1 MGFSLHRLYKRT
13 AMEQSER
20 ILATLQRDLN
30 CLVDPDRS
38 TRRRAL
44 ERLQKQLLQGEANNS
59 PAYLADLQV
68 AWDDTILKKVL
79 KALCDSVEKCR
90 ELAIHLINGV
100 VNKISKVDQTVALVV
115 PLIAERM
122 GQLPLLEKSEE
133 VRLEMINFLGSEC
146 MRRCSGDTLK
156 LVVGHLIQVLC
167 ISLGDQFHE
176 IKKGA
181 SRAIVMLT
189 ELAGEEFSE
198 MSEKLL
204 RALLPNI
211 GHAHSKVRIAT
222 LEAINSVVLCGLPAG
237 IVGDVLVPAVRVLG
251 MDRTI
256 AVRKTFF
263 VYIAGW
269 LGYRTDNKGTE
280 NLRCNANVVDPR
292 TYAPQLLP
300 LLLLGL
306 SDESADIAEMTL
318 NLVEGVGE
326 VYLKFDYSSEYMHAK
341 MADKESVSI
350 PVDSDNFSTDR
361 DGLTG
366 NDQMRGETKIHFQS
380 NSVELKLPPP
390 YKGRPGRGCRLM
402 IQHYLGQLIY
412 PVKKDL
418 KQWTSN
424 VRLGAAC
431 MLHALLI
438 LGEEKMVD
446 YLDTLV
452 PSLCCAVGDDDL
464 AVARKAIDAIHV
476 LGYNVSPDYWLSLVL
491 DQVIPSTLSHAEVA
505 NGVVVLANLL
515 YGTPIRSIKE
525 GTVGEISKQLCCAN
539 LGLRDHP
546 AIKQQLLAVLENL
559 IEKGGALCL
568 PSCLEISILLL
579 QLQSFDDDRQI
590 QQHAAL
596 LMNNL
601 ACAVGLV
608 SGKELYARH
617 TEALLGVVTAGYS
630 EWLGSSSGTFLF
642 KAFIQNAGNCVG
654 PYLETLLQ
662 VFSDCLNPEKDPA
675 LRLCFVELL
684 DKLFE
689 MDELGI
695 WWQPHALQTI
705 GGLLLPCSVWHIGK
719 VAAEIRHRAMSALG
733 TFLRRDL
740 CSKEH
745 LVVLL
750 HSQQLLLVVTA
761 CLEEDY
767 STDTRR
773 VSCCVIEHIVRK
785 VGSVLDDVQITV
797 VSKSLQK
804 RLDDSSDA
812 VRLGILPAIS
822 NFLSVASSSAR
833 NIDIKGFLSNLILH
847 MDDPNEQI
855 QEAVYAV
862 IENYTLQRP
871 ELVLEVV
878 KSARERHQ
886 NVRCDQLWELATSIQ
901 SRLVQ

>member
-1 MGFSLHRLYKRT
+1 
-13 AMEQSER
+13 MEQSER
-20 ILATLQRDLN
+20 IVATLQRDLN

-59 PAYLADLQV
+59 PTYLADLQV

-79 KALCDSVEKCR
+79 KALCDNVEKCR
-90 ELAIHLINGV
+90 ELAIHLISGV

-122 GQLPLLEKSEE
+122 GQLPFLEKSEE
-133 VRLEMINFLGSEC
+133 VRLQMINFLGSGC
-146 MRRCSGDTLK
+146 MIRCSGDTLK
-156 LVVGHLIQVLC
+156 LVVRHLIQVLC

-181 SRAIVMLT
+181 SRAIVKLT
-189 ELAGEEFSE
+189 EFASEEFSE

-211 GHAHSKVRIAT
+211 GHPHSKVRIAT
-222 LEAINSVVLCGLPAG
+222 IEAINSVVLCGLPAG
-237 IVGDVLVPAVRVLG
+237 MVGDVLVPAVRVLG
-251 MDRTI
+251 LDRAI
-256 AVRKTFF
+256 SVRERFF

-269 LGYRTDNKGTE
+269 LGYAVDSKGTE
-280 NLRCNANVVDPR
+280 NHRCIKNEVDPR
-292 TYAPQLLP
+292 TYVPQLLP

-306 SDESADIAEMTL
+306 SDESADIAEMAL

-326 VYLKFDYSSEYMHAK
+326 VYLKFEYSSENKHAK
-341 MADKESVSI
+341 MEAKESVGI
-350 PVDSDNFSTDR
+350 LVDSDSFNSDR
-361 DGLTG
+361 DRLTG
-366 NDQMRGETKIHFQS
+366 NDQMRDEAKHNFQLD
-380 NSVELKLPPP
+380 SVGLKLPPP

-402 IQHYLGQLIY
+402 IQDYIGQLIHH
-412 PVKKDL
+412 VQKDL
-418 KQWTSN
+418 RQWTSN

-431 MLHALLI
+431 VLHALLI
-438 LGEEKMVD
+438 LGEEKVVD

-452 PSLCCAVGDDDL
+452 PSVCCAVGDDDL
-464 AVARKAIDAIHV
+464 AVAQKAVDAIHV
-476 LGYNVSPDYWLSLVL
+476 LGYNVLPDYWLSLVL
-491 DQVIPSTLSHAEVA
+491 DQIIPSTLSHAQVA
-505 NGVVVLANLL
+505 NGLVVLASLL
-515 YGTPIRSIKE
+515 QGTPIQSIKE
-525 GTVGEISKQLCCAN
+525 SIVVQISKRLCYAN
-539 LGLRDHP
+539 LGFSDHP

-559 IEKGGALCL
+559 IEKGGTLCM
-568 PSCLEISILLL
+568 PSCLELSILLL
-579 QLQSFDDDRQI
+579 QLQSLDDDRQI

-601 ACAVGLV
+601 SRVLGLA

-617 TEALLGVVTAGYS
+617 TEALLRVVTAGYS
-630 EWLGSSSGTFLF
+630 EWTGNSSVGYLFQAFL
-642 KAFIQNAGNCVG
+642 QNAGICVG
-654 PYLETLLQ
+654 PYLGTLLQ
-662 VFSDCLNPEKDPA
+662 VFSDCLNPVKDPA
-675 LRLCFVELL
+675 LRLRFVELL

-695 WWQPHALQTI
+695 WWRPHALQTI
-705 GGLLLPCSVWHIGK
+705 GGLLLPCLVWHIGK
-719 VAAEIRHRAMSALG
+719 VAAAIRHGAMSALG

-750 HSQQLLLVVTA
+750 RSQQLLPVVTA

-767 STDTRR
+767 YTDTRR
-773 VSCCVIEHIVRK
+773 ASCYVIEHIVRMG
-785 VGSVLDDVQITV
+785 GSVLDDEQITV

-804 RLDDSSDA
+804 RLDDSSDT
-812 VRLGILPAIS
+812 VRLGILHAIS
-822 NFLSVASSSAR
+822 NFLNIASSSAR

-847 MDDPNEQI
+847 MDDPDEQI
-855 QEAVYAV
+855 QEAVYTV

-878 KSARERHQ
+878 KSSQERHR
-886 NVRCDQLWELATSIQ
+886 NIRCDQLLELATSIRSRFEGQ
-901 SRLVQ
+901 S

>member
-90 ELAIHLINGV
+90 ELAIHLIDGV

-366 NDQMRGETKIHFQS
+366 NDQIRGETKNHFQS
-380 NSVELKLPPP
+380 NSVEVKLPPP

-438 LGEEKMVD
+438 LG
-446 YLDTLV
+446 
-452 PSLCCAVGDDDL
+452 
-464 AVARKAIDAIHV
+464 
-476 LGYNVSPDYWLSLVL
+476 
-491 DQVIPSTLSHAEVA
+491 
-505 NGVVVLANLL
+505 
-515 YGTPIRSIKE
+515 
-525 GTVGEISKQLCCAN
+525 
-539 LGLRDHP
+539 
-546 AIKQQLLAVLENL
+546 
-559 IEKGGALCL
+559 
-568 PSCLEISILLL
+568 
-579 QLQSFDDDRQI
+579 
-590 QQHAAL
+590 
-596 LMNNL
+596 
-601 ACAVGLV
+601 
-608 SGKELYARH
+608 
-617 TEALLGVVTAGYS
+617 
-630 EWLGSSSGTFLF
+630 
-642 KAFIQNAGNCVG
+642 
-654 PYLETLLQ
+654 
-662 VFSDCLNPEKDPA
+662 
-675 LRLCFVELL
+675 
-684 DKLFE
+684 
-689 MDELGI
+689 
-695 WWQPHALQTI
+695 
-705 GGLLLPCSVWHIGK
+705 
-719 VAAEIRHRAMSALG
+719 
-733 TFLRRDL
+733 
-740 CSKEH
+740 
-745 LVVLL
+745 
-750 HSQQLLLVVTA
+750 
-761 CLEEDY
+761 
-767 STDTRR
+767 
-773 VSCCVIEHIVRK
+773 
-785 VGSVLDDVQITV
+785 
-797 VSKSLQK
+797 
-804 RLDDSSDA
+804 
-812 VRLGILPAIS
+812 
-822 NFLSVASSSAR
+822 
-833 NIDIKGFLSNLILH
+833 
-847 MDDPNEQI
+847 
-855 QEAVYAV
+855 
-862 IENYTLQRP
+862 
-871 ELVLEVV
+871 
-878 KSARERHQ
+878 
-886 NVRCDQLWELATSIQ
+886 
-901 SRLVQ
+901 

>member
-1 MGFSLHRLYKRT
+1 
-13 AMEQSER
+13 MEQSER
-20 ILATLQRDLN
+20 IVATLQRDLN

-44 ERLQKQLLQGEANNS
+44 ERLQKQLLQGEANDS

-79 KALCDSVEKCR
+79 KAVCDSVEKCR
-90 ELAIHLINGV
+90 ELAIHLISGV

-133 VRLEMINFLGSEC
+133 VRLQLINFLGNGC
-146 MRRCSGDTLK
+146 MTRCSGDTLK

-189 ELAGEEFSE
+189 ELASEEFSE

-211 GHAHSKVRIAT
+211 GHTHSKVRIAT
-222 LEAINSVVLCGLPAG
+222 LEAINSVVLGGLPAG
-237 IVGDVLVPAVRVLG
+237 MVGDVLVPAVRVLG
-251 MDRTI
+251 LDRTI
-256 AVRKTFF
+256 AVREPFF

-269 LGYRTDNKGTE
+269 LGYATDNKGTE
-280 NLRCNANVVDPR
+280 NHRCTKNEVDPR

-326 VYLKFDYSSEYMHAK
+326 VYLKFEYSSEYGHAK
-341 MADKESVSI
+341 TADKESVSI
-350 PVDSDNFSTDR
+350 PVDSVKFNADR
-361 DGLTG
+361 VRLTE
-366 NDQMRGETKIHFQS
+366 NDQMREAAKKHFQS
-380 NSVELKLPPP
+380 DSIGLKLPPP

-402 IQHYLGQLIY
+402 IQDYLGQLIH
-412 PVKKDL
+412 PVQKDL

-431 MLHALLI
+431 MLHALLV
-438 LGEEKMVD
+438 LGEDKVVD
-446 YLDTLV
+446 YLETLV

-464 AVARKAIDAIHV
+464 AVARKTIDTIHV
-476 LGYNVSPDYWLSLVL
+476 LGYNVLPDYWLPLVL
-491 DQVIPSTLSHAEVA
+491 DQVIPSTLSQAQVA
-505 NGVVVLANLL
+505 NGLVVLASLL
-515 YGTPIRSIKE
+515 YGTPIQSIKE
-525 GTVGEISKQLCCAN
+525 STVVQISKQLCCSN
-539 LGLRDHP
+539 LGLSDHP
-546 AIKQQLLAVLENL
+546 AIKQQLLGVLENL
-559 IEKGGALCL
+559 IEKGGALCM
-568 PSCLEISILLL
+568 PSCLELSILLL

-601 ACAVGLV
+601 SRVLGLV

-617 TEALLGVVTAGYS
+617 TEALLGVFTAGYS
-630 EWLGSSSGTFLF
+630 EWKGSSSGAFLF
-642 KAFIQNAGNCVG
+642 KAFLQNAGNCVG
-654 PYLETLLQ
+654 PYLGTLLQ

-675 LRLCFVELL
+675 LRLLFVELL

-695 WWQPHALQTI
+695 WWRPHALQTI

-719 VAAEIRHRAMSALG
+719 VAAAIRHGAMGALG

-740 CSKEH
+740 CSKEN

-750 HSQQLLLVVTA
+750 RSQQLLPIVTA

-767 STDTRR
+767 YTDTRY
-773 VSCCVIEHIVRK
+773 VSCHVIEHIVRM
-785 VGSVLDDVQITV
+785 VGSDLDDEQITV

-822 NFLSVASSSAR
+822 NFLSVASSSSR
-833 NIDIKGFLSNLILH
+833 NIDIKGFLSNLIMH
-847 MDDPNEQI
+847 MDDPDEQI
-855 QEAVYAV
+855 QEAVYVV
-862 IENYTLQRP
+862 IENYTSQRP

-878 KSARERHQ
+878 KSAQERHQ
-886 NVRCDQLWELATSIQ
+886 NVRCDQLLELATSKQ
-901 SRLVQ
+901 GGFVQ